1 MSSAIRHNS
10 GPLNGDQLSGI
21 IRSRNQSYLLADR
34 RVGSLPLFKAV
45 SFSDTTTWEANR
57 FFPTRQ
63 LYYSWIGEYMV
74 QENRGTE
81 IVELYRGKE
90 QATALEHY
98 NKE

>member
-10 GPLNGDQLSGI
+10 GPLSGDQLTGI
-21 IRSRNQSYLLADR
+21 INSRNQSYLLAER
-34 RVGSLPLFKAV
+34 RVGSLPRFKAV

-81 IVELYRGKE
+81 IIELYKGSD
-90 QATALEHY
+90 QMTALEHY